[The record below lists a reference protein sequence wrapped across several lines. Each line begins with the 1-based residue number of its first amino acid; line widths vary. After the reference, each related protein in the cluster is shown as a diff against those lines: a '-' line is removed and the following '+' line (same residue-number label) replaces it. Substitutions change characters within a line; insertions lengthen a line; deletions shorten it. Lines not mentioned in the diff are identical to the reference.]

1 MWIYLRAIEIKIHW
15 GVYVVNID
23 LIDLAGKKALVT
35 GASSGMGRA
44 IAIELAH
51 AGVDCALI
59 GRDQTRLEETAHAC
73 SDAGHEA
80 HPVICELE
88 RIETIEASVREAI
101 RLLGGLNILVNSGG
115 VHTDGKAH
123 EVDLSEWDRMLDVDF
138 RAVYYLIHHA
148 LTEIIKEPG
157 GAVINIGSITVPY
170 SGGGMLMGAKRA
182 LSGYSE
188 ALFEDVR
195 EYGVKVCTIN
205 PGFVNT
211 PMVKSDRIVREKMI
225 QPEDVARTVMY
236 VLTMS
241 EATCPTDITLRPQRS
256 PFTTS

>member
-1 MWIYLRAIEIKIHW
+1 
-15 GVYVVNID
+15 VNIE
-23 LIDLAGKKALVT
+23 LIDLTGKKALVT

-44 IAIELAH
+44 IAVELAH

-59 GRDQTRLEETAHAC
+59 GRDQTRLEETAKAC
-73 SDAGHEA
+73 ADAGHDA
-80 HPVICELE
+80 YPVICELGK
-88 RIETIEASVREAI
+88 IETIESAVGESIKE
-101 RLLGGLNILVNSGG
+101 LGGLNILINSGG
-115 VHTDGKAH
+115 VHRDGKAH
-123 EVDLSEWDRMLDVDF
+123 EVELSEWDRMLDVDF
-138 RAVYYLIHHA
+138 RAVYYVIRHA
-148 LTEIIKEPG
+148 LPEIIKEPG

-211 PMVKSDRIVREKMI
+211 PMVKSERIVREKMI

-241 EATCPTDITLRPQRS
+241 EATCPTEITLRPQCS
-256 PFTTS
+256 PFNNR

>member
-1 MWIYLRAIEIKIHW
+1 MNIE
-15 GVYVVNID
+15 

-44 IAIELAH
+44 IAVELAH

-59 GRDQTRLEETAHAC
+59 GRDKTRLDETASMCA
-73 SDAGHEA
+73 DAGHDA
-80 HPVICELE
+80 LPVICELDK
-88 RIETIEASVREAI
+88 IETIERAVEEATKE
-101 RLLGGLNILVNSGG
+101 LGGLNILVNSGG
-115 VHTDGKAH
+115 VHADGKAH
-123 EVDLSEWDRMLDVDF
+123 EVQLSVWDRMLNVNF
-138 RAVYYLIHHA
+138 RAIYYLIHHA
-148 LTEIIKEPG
+148 LQEIIKEPG
-157 GAVINIGSITVPY
+157 GAIMNIGSITVPY

-211 PMVKSDRIVREKMI
+211 PMVKSDRIVRERMI
-225 QPEDVARTVMY
+225 QPEDIARTVMY

-241 EATCPTDITLRPQRS
+241 EATCPTEITLKPQRS
-256 PFTTS
+256 PYEKT

>member
-1 MWIYLRAIEIKIHW
+1 MNVE
-15 GVYVVNID
+15 
-23 LIDLAGKKALVT
+23 LIDLSGKKALVT

-44 IAIELAH
+44 VAVELAH

-59 GRDQTRLEETAHAC
+59 GRDQSRLDETANAC
-73 SDAGHEA
+73 ADAGHDA
-80 HPVICELE
+80 HPVICELDKIDA
-88 RIETIEASVREAI
+88 IESAVREANEK
-101 RLLGGLNILVNSGG
+101 LGGLNILVNSGG
-115 VHTDGKAH
+115 VHADGKAH
-123 EVDLSEWDRMLDVDF
+123 EVQLSEWDRMLDVDF
-138 RAVYYLIHHA
+138 RAIYHLIHHA
-148 LTEIIKEPG
+148 LQVIIKEPG
-157 GAVINIGSITVPY
+157 GAVVNIGGITFPY
-170 SGGGMLMGAKRA
+170 PGGGMLMGVKRA

-211 PMVKSDRIVREKMI
+211 PMVKSDRIVRERMI

-241 EATCPTDITLRPQRS
+241 EATCPTEITLRPQRS
-256 PFTTS
+256 PYKKS